1 VRLAIC
7 DLLRRGVD
15 HPDDLARRLKVS
27 RQSVDKHLLAL
38 HEKGLVE
45 RSAVF
50 PTDGRPKVVYGMG
63 SSAATLLDRLQD
75 DLAAYCQAKRDEFQA
90 SVKLLDDNLSS
101 GGLDEEAYL
110 KRRRTLERHYAD
122 FLAEGRESDPPRR
135 DSRQSL

>member
-7 DLLRRGVD
+7 DLLRKGVD

-27 RQSVDKHLLAL
+27 RQSIDKHLLAL

-50 PTDGRPKVVYGMG
+50 PVDGRPKVVYGVG
-63 SSAATLLDRLQD
+63 SSAAALLDRLRD
-75 DLAAYCQAKRDEFQA
+75 DLAAYCQANMDGFQT

-101 GGLDEEAYL
+101 GALDEEAYL
-110 KRRRTLERHYAD
+110 KRRRALERHYAD
-122 FLAEGRESDPPRR
+122 FLAAGR
-135 DSRQSL
+135 